1 MSVFNT
7 IGKPF
12 IVGFGLWTIKQQI
25 MKSKVN
31 IQLPHRKEQNTEWL
45 SYIHF

>member
-1 MSVFNT
+1 MSVINT

-12 IVGFGLWTIKQQI
+12 TAGFGLWTSKQQM

-31 IQLPHRKEQNTEWL
+31 IQLPHRKEQNTG
-45 SYIHF
+45 